1 MSSALPS
8 EDEHAEDMTMTI
20 FKTWWKRRRK
30 ALPVIIAKLLL
41 ANATSLAAQTIY
53 QESPIAVFHHGPAAI
68 ELDLAVSRSAR

>member
-8 EDEHAEDMTMTI
+8 EDEHAEDMTMI

-30 ALPVIIAKLLL
+30 ALPVILAKLLL

-53 QESPIAVFHHGPAAI
+53 QAPKAEFSHSTVGIERNLTIA
-68 ELDLAVSRSAR
+68 RSAE